1 MIQSDYKNIL
11 SYHVP
16 FHCVL
21 SSDRLGCEN
30 SSTGTDY
37 KIDSGDGLSKSDTAA
52 HAPRCVRSTELKAGC
67 SKVGPVFVYCSFR
80 KRFLCCIG
88 YTASNVYI

>member
-21 SSDRLGCEN
+21 SSDRLGCVK
-30 SSTGTDY
+30 SSTATDY
-37 KIDSGDGLSKSDTAA
+37 KIDLGDG
-52 HAPRCVRSTELKAGC
+52 
-67 SKVGPVFVYCSFR
+67 F
-80 KRFLCCIG
+80 
-88 YTASNVYI
+88 

>member
-37 KIDSGDGLSKSDTAA
+37 KIDSGDGLSKPDTAA
-52 HAPRCVRSTELKAGC
+52 RAPRCVRSTELKGGR
-67 SKVGPVFVYCSFR
+67 SKVGPVFVYCIFR
-80 KRFLCCIG
+80 RRFLNCLG
-88 YTASNVYI
+88 YTASNVYM